1 MRFHE
6 EYEYPAD
13 VETVFAIFA
22 DPEFIESK
30 YAAIGSNEAEI
41 QTNDA
46 SADGQHLVVRRV
58 VQMNVPGFAKKVLKP
73 ENTIIQTEKWGA
85 ADADGGRSGTWEA
98 DAVGVPSTTGGT
110 LRLEPTD
117 GGCIHHVIGE
127 VKVNIPLIGGKI
139 ADFAGGQALEQIR
152 AEAEF
157 TKQWI
162 ADHAG

>member
-6 EYEYPAD
+6 KYEYPAD

-41 QTNDA
+41 KTNDT
-46 SADGQHLVVRRV
+46 SSGGQHLVVRRV
-58 VQMNVPGFAKKVLKP
+58 VSMNVPGFAKKVLKP

-85 ADADGGRSGTWEA
+85 SDADGSRSGTWDAE
-98 DAVGVPSTTGGT
+98 AVGVPSSTGGT

-157 TKQWI
+157 TKQWV